1 MELGNAFFGNSRGEF
16 SIPRFV
22 GYEDQL
28 NRLLAAFEAVLSPL
42 GRVTLSEEF
51 ENEVFSVKPY
61 YWGDDEAEANK
72 PNFHFKPSG
81 YELKWY
87 KYPLRDSY
95 QSIELSVEDFGKMID
110 KCVES
115 LSVPK

>member
-16 SIPRFV
+16 SIPRFI
-22 GYEDQL
+22 GYEDHL
-28 NRLLAAFEAVLSPL
+28 NRLLAAFESVLSPL

-61 YWGDDEAEANK
+61 YWGDDETEANK
-72 PNFHFKPSG
+72 ANFHFKPSD
-81 YELKWY
+81 YKLKWY

-95 QSIELSVEDFGKMID
+95 QSSELSVEDFGKMID
-110 KCVES
+110 KCIES
-115 LSVPK
+115 LAVTK